1 MRIIGKILRSFTLGV
16 YVLCGL
22 ALLVFV
28 APATGLK
35 AKAVATGSMRPHIP
49 PGSLVITHT
58 IPWQR
63 LRVGDVVNYQSL
75 ANRKVTITHRIVAE
89 KKIGNAP
96 YFTTKGD
103 ANKVSDPEIVGGQI
117 LGKVV
122 MHVPYVGYAL
132 LNAKNPWVIL
142 PIVYLAALPIL
153 IEEVKRLN
161 DYYKLSQPYRI
172 LGFERVEQQ
181 ASALNKKLTLGVL
194 LTFTFIVV
202 GAAAG
207 PSALAMLKTNTVV
220 LAHNRLSVATGNQNN
235 CSGTT
240 SNNTNINVNNSSTQ
254 TATSGNATVSGDT
267 NGGSATSG
275 SASNSNSTTVNVTI
289 NNCH

>member
-28 APATGLK
+28 VPATGLK

-63 LRVGDVVNYQSL
+63 LKVGDVVNYQSL

-103 ANKVSDPEIVGGQI
+103 ANKVSDPEIVSGQI
-117 LGKVV
+117 LGKVI

-142 PIVYLAALPIL
+142 PIVYLAAIPMLV
-153 IEEVKRLN
+153 EEVKRLN
-161 DYYKLSQPYRI
+161 DYYKLSQPYRVF
-172 LGFERVEQQ
+172 GFERLEQQ
-181 ASALNKKLTLGVL
+181 TSILSKRLTFGVL
-194 LTFTFIVV
+194 LTFTFVMV
-202 GAAAG
+202 GAAAA
-207 PSALAMLKTNTVV
+207 PSALAMLKTNSVV
-220 LAHNRLSVATGNQNN
+220 LAHNRLSVATGGGST
-235 CSGTT
+235 CSGNT
-240 SNNTNINVNNSSTQ
+240 NNTNTNVNNSSTQ
-254 TATSGNATVSGDT
+254 TATSGNAAVSGNT

-275 SASNSNSTTVNVTI
+275 SASNSNSTTVNITI
-289 NNCH
+289 NNCHQ